1 MSELKPGLPER
12 LERVRGELAAA
23 ERAAG
28 RPAGSVRLI
37 AVGKTFPV
45 EACEEAYACGQRAF
59 GENYV
64 QEGVEK
70 IVHFRAVHPEDPGE
84 WHFIGPLQANKTRLV
99 AEHFDWVQ
107 SVDRLRIASRL
118 SAQRPAGMPPLNILI
133 EVNIDGEETKSG
145 VAPSEVEAFADEIAG
160 YPGLR
165 LRGLMAIPAP
175 AADSES
181 RRRPLAAMRALFERL
196 RVKHPGMDTLS
207 MGMSADMDEAVSE
220 GATMVRVGRAV
231 FGPRDYSGEGFSSK
245 EFAFPPSWKCPRR
258 PVTDAADGAWQRP
271 PLLKGEQHE
280 QKVCRCRRDGGFP
293 YGRGRGL
300 RRSH

>member
-1 MSELKPGLPER
+1 MRP
-12 LERVRGELAAA
+12 
-23 ERAAG
+23 G

-133 EVNIDGEETKSG
+133 EVNIDGG
-145 VAPSEVEAFADEIAG
+145 GDEVGGCAFRSR
-160 YPGLR
+160 GLR
-165 LRGLMAIPAP
+165 GRDRRLSGPEAKGLMAIPAP

-231 FGPRDYSGEGFSSK
+231 FGPRDYS
-245 EFAFPPSWKCPRR
+245 AKCA
-258 PVTDAADGAWQRP
+258 V
-271 PLLKGEQHE
+271 
-280 QKVCRCRRDGGFP
+280 
-293 YGRGRGL
+293 
-300 RRSH
+300 

>member
-165 LRGLMAIPAP
+165 LRGLMAPCGHARTLRAAP
-175 AADSES
+175 CEAPRHGHAFHGHE
-181 RRRPLAAMRALFERL
+181 RRHGRGGVGGRDHGEGRQGRL
-196 RVKHPGMDTLS
+196 RTARLFG
-207 MGMSADMDEAVSE
+207 E
-220 GATMVRVGRAV
+220 VRRLRQLDA
-231 FGPRDYSGEGFSSK
+231 EN
-245 EFAFPPSWKCPRR
+245 AFRRENPIMMPRR
-258 PVTDAADGAWQRP
+258 PARAHFG
-271 PLLKGEQHE
+271 
-280 QKVCRCRRDGGFP
+280 GGF
-293 YGRGRGL
+293 
-300 RRSH
+300 SIWW

>member
-1 MSELKPGLPER
+1 MNDIAHNLAQ
-12 LERVRGELAAA
+12 VRDKISAAA
-23 ERAAG
+23 TRCG
-28 RPAGSVRLI
+28 RSPEEITLLAVSKTKPASAI
-37 AVGKTFPV
+37 A
-45 EACEEAYACGQRAF
+45 EAIDAGQRQF

-231 FGPRDYSGEGFSSK
+231 FGPRDYS
-245 EFAFPPSWKCPRR
+245 AKCA
-258 PVTDAADGAWQRP
+258 V
-271 PLLKGEQHE
+271 
-280 QKVCRCRRDGGFP
+280 
-293 YGRGRGL
+293 
-300 RRSH
+300 